1 MEDEGAAEGDKAG
14 KSSDEP
20 IERGVISPQNAL
32 YLLSNSGE
40 LVKWREIKDRE

>member
-20 IERGVISPQNAL
+20 IENELISTLIAL
-32 YLLSNSGE
+32 YLQSKPGE
-40 LVKWREIKDRE
+40 LVEWREMEDRE